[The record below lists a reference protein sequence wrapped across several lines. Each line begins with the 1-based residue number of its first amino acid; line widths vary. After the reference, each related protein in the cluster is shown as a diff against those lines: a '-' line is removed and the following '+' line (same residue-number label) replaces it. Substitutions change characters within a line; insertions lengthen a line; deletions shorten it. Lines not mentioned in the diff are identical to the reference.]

1 MKTNNQN
8 KISSHK
14 YEQLIHEYQTKIS
27 SILKKNN
34 DLSNEANDLINSIYL
49 NRDIISDYLKDY
61 PEYKTIEKNL
71 IDSIENYLNNIDEKN
86 KLEMQLNKL
95 EHFQQNLPEEVEL
108 LQLNNEQ
115 LKSELINTL
124 KQIYKLQKELEKQ
137 KKNALFKIPRE
148 EIFIMSPTKKNI
160 ELLDTITKLTKDIE
174 NNNMQEI
181 DKREIKLLDAKI
193 QIIEE
198 QVDKL
203 KQNLNNN
210 NKNKNGI
217 NINNNNENEENED
230 DEIEEI
236 DEEKGEEDG
245 IDGERE
251 GDDNDITNGEYENN
265 NDIGIFT
272 NKNYDN
278 DNLELIEQIKYFT
291 KEVEKLEKENNDT
304 RKKIKEYND
313 EYNNLKEELNNLNL
327 YNGKIT
333 NNKSNNSINSNTYR
347 SPKLNYK
354 FKDYNKK

>member
-1 MKTNNQN
+1 MKTNSQN
-8 KISSHK
+8 KITSQK

-61 PEYKTIEKNL
+61 PEYKEIEKNL

-115 LKSELINTL
+115 LKSELVKTL
-124 KQIYKLQKELEKQ
+124 KQIYKLQKELDKQ

-160 ELLDTITKLTKDIE
+160 ELLDTINKLSKDIE
-174 NNNMQEI
+174 NNHMQEI
-181 DKREIKLLDAKI
+181 DKREIKVLEAKI

-203 KQNLNNN
+203 KQDIKSDKNISDKNVNNN
-210 NKNKNGI
+210 N
-217 NINNNNENEENED
+217 NIEDDDANEEEEL
-230 DEIEEI
+230 DE
-236 DEEKGEEDG
+236 
-245 IDGERE
+245 IDGEDDGD
-251 GDDNDITNGEYENN
+251 GDDNIITNLGDYENN
-265 NDIGIFT
+265 NNIGMGIG
-272 NKNYDN
+272 NKNCDN
-278 DNLELIEQIKYFT
+278 ENLELIEQIKYFT
-291 KEVEKLEKENNDT
+291 KEVEKLEKENSET
-304 RKKIKEYND
+304 KKKIQEYD
-313 EYNNLKEELNNLNL
+313 EEYKNLKEELKYLNV
-327 YNGKIT
+327 YNIKTTI
-333 NNKSNNSINSNTYR
+333 KNNSTSNR
-347 SPKLNYK
+347 SVK
-354 FKDYNKK
+354 FNIKDHKK

>member
-1 MKTNNQN
+1 MKVNNQN
-8 KISSHK
+8 KISSQK

-61 PEYKTIEKNL
+61 PEYKIIEKNL

-108 LQLNNEQ
+108 LQLNNEH

-124 KQIYKLQKELEKQ
+124 KQIYKLQKELDKQ

-148 EIFIMSPTKKNI
+148 EIFIISPTKKNI
-160 ELLDTITKLTKDIE
+160 ELLDTINKLSKDIE
-174 NNNMQEI
+174 NNHIQEI

-203 KQNLNNN
+203 KQNIDNN
-210 NKNKNGI
+210 NKNKNEK
-217 NINNNNENEENED
+217 NINENEENEE
-230 DEIEEI
+230 DEMEEI
-236 DEEKGEEDG
+236 DEEKGEELLDVEDE
-245 IDGERE
+245 INEE
-251 GDDNDITNGEYENN
+251 NDNEIRI
-265 NDIGIFT
+265 IG

-278 DNLELIEQIKYFT
+278 DNMELIEQIKYFT
-291 KEVEKLEKENNDT
+291 KEVEKLERENNET

-313 EYNNLKEELNNLNL
+313 EYNNLKDELKNLNL
-327 YNGKIT
+327 FNEKVTNKNNSLSYRSVKY
-333 NNKSNNSINSNTYR
+333 NNKNKNFNN
-347 SPKLNYK
+347 K
-354 FKDYNKK
+354 

>member
-1 MKTNNQN
+1 MKANNPN
-8 KISSHK
+8 KISSQK
-14 YEQLIHEYQTKIS
+14 YEQLIHEYQAKIS

-61 PEYKTIEKNL
+61 PEYKTIEANL
-71 IDSIENYLNNIDEKN
+71 IDSIENYLDNIDEKN

-95 EHFQQNLPEEVEL
+95 EHFQQNLPEEVDL
-108 LQLNNEQ
+108 LQIHNEQ
-115 LKSELINTL
+115 LKTELIKTL
-124 KQIYKLQKELEKQ
+124 KRIYKLQKELDKQ

-160 ELLDTITKLTKDIE
+160 ELLDTITKLSKDIE
-174 NNNMQEI
+174 NNHNQEI

-203 KQNLNNN
+203 KENIEN
-210 NKNKNGI
+210 NKKKNDK
-217 NINNNNENEENED
+217 NINNNNENEDNEE

-236 DEEKGEEDG
+236 DEEKGDDDAINGEGED
-245 IDGERE
+245 
-251 GDDNDITNGEYENN
+251 NYITNGDYENN
-265 NDIGIFT
+265 NEFGLIGN

-291 KEVEKLEKENNDT
+291 KEVEKLEKENSET
-304 RKKIKEYND
+304 RKKIEEYNV
-313 EYNNLKEELNNLNL
+313 EYNNLKEELNSLNL
-327 YNGKIT
+327 CNGKKFGK
-333 NNKSNNSINSNTYR
+333 NNANSQRSVKFSNTT
-347 SPKLNYK
+347 KNNYK
-354 FKDYNKK
+354 K

>member
-8 KISSHK
+8 KITSQK

-61 PEYKTIEKNL
+61 PGYKEIEQNL

-115 LKSELINTL
+115 LKSELVKTL
-124 KQIYKLQKELEKQ
+124 KQIYKLQKELDKQ

-148 EIFIMSPTKKNI
+148 EIFIISPTKKNI
-160 ELLDTITKLTKDIE
+160 ELLDTINKLSKDIE
-174 NNNMQEI
+174 NNHMQEI
-181 DKREIKLLDAKI
+181 DKREIKVLEAKI

-203 KQNLNNN
+203 KQDIKSDKNISDKNVNNN
-210 NKNKNGI
+210 N
-217 NINNNNENEENED
+217 NIED
-230 DEIEEI
+230 DDAYEEEEM
-236 DEEKGEEDG
+236 DEV
-245 IDGERE
+245 DGEDD
-251 GDDNDITNGEYENN
+251 GDGEDNFITNLGDYENN
-265 NDIGIFT
+265 NIGMGIG
-272 NKNYDN
+272 NKNCDN
-278 DNLELIEQIKYFT
+278 ENLELIEQIKYFT
-291 KEVEKLEKENNDT
+291 KEVEKLEKENSET
-304 RKKIKEYND
+304 KKKIQEYD
-313 EYNNLKEELNNLNL
+313 EEYKNLKEELKYLNVYNIKTTIKNNPTSHRNV
-327 YNGKIT
+327 
-333 NNKSNNSINSNTYR
+333 
-347 SPKLNYK
+347 K
-354 FKDYNKK
+354 FNMKDHKK

>member
-61 PEYKTIEKNL
+61 PEYKTIEQNL

-115 LKSELINTL
+115 LKSELVNTL
-124 KQIYKLQKELEKQ
+124 KRIYKLQKELEKQ

-181 DKREIKLLDAKI
+181 DKREIKLLEAKI

-203 KQNLNNN
+203 KQNLNDN

-217 NINNNNENEENED
+217 NLNNNNENEENED

-304 RKKIKEYND
+304 KKKIKEYND

-327 YNGKIT
+327 YTGKIA
-333 NNKSNNSINSNTYR
+333 NKTNNSINSNTNR

-354 FKDYNKK
+354 LKDYNK

>member
-1 MKTNNQN
+1 MKANNQN

-61 PEYKTIEKNL
+61 PEYQTIEKNL

-124 KQIYKLQKELEKQ
+124 KQIHKLEKELEKQ

-203 KQNLNNN
+203 NQNLDKN
-210 NKNKNGI
+210 NKNKNGK
-217 NINNNNENEENED
+217 NITNSNENEDNEED
-230 DEIEEI
+230 EI

-245 IDGERE
+245 TDGDRD

-265 NDIGIFT
+265 NDIGIFS

-278 DNLELIEQIKYFT
+278 DNLEIIEQIKYFT

-327 YNGKIT
+327 FDGKTINKTSKT
-333 NNKSNNSINSNTYR
+333 NYYNTYR
-347 SPKLNYK
+347 SPKITYK
-354 FKDYNKK
+354 FKPNK

>member
-14 YEQLIHEYQTKIS
+14 FEQLIHDYQTKIS

-160 ELLDTITKLTKDIE
+160 ELLDTITKISKDIE

-181 DKREIKLLDAKI
+181 DKREIKLLEAKI

-203 KQNLNNN
+203 KQNLNKN
-210 NKNKNGI
+210 NKNENDKNI
-217 NINNNNENEENED
+217 VNNNIENEENEE

-245 IDGERE
+245 IDGETG
-251 GDDNDITNGEYENN
+251 GDENYIINGDYENN
-265 NDIGIFT
+265 NDIGIFS

-278 DNLELIEQIKYFT
+278 DNLEIIEQIKYFT
-291 KEVEKLEKENNDT
+291 KEVEKLEKENNAK

-327 YNGKIT
+327 YNGKMT
-333 NNKSNNSINSNTYR
+333 NKTSNSNTYR
-347 SPKLNYK
+347 NPKFNYK
-354 FKDYNKK
+354 SKDNK

>member
-8 KISSHK
+8 KITSQK

-61 PEYKTIEKNL
+61 PGYKEIEKNL

-115 LKSELINTL
+115 LKSELVKTL
-124 KQIYKLQKELEKQ
+124 KQIYKLQKELDKQ

-148 EIFIMSPTKKNI
+148 EIFIISPTKKNI
-160 ELLDTITKLTKDIE
+160 ELLDTINKLSKDIE
-174 NNNMQEI
+174 NNHMQEI
-181 DKREIKLLDAKI
+181 DKREIKVLEAKI

-203 KQNLNNN
+203 KQDIKSDKNISDKNVSNNN
-210 NKNKNGI
+210 NI
-217 NINNNNENEENED
+217 EDDDANEEEEMDEMDGED
-230 DEIEEI
+230 D
-236 DEEKGEEDG
+236 G
-245 IDGERE
+245 DGE
-251 GDDNDITNGEYENN
+251 GNFITNLGDYENN
-265 NDIGIFT
+265 NIGMGIG
-272 NKNYDN
+272 NKNCDN
-278 DNLELIEQIKYFT
+278 ENLELIEQIKYFT
-291 KEVEKLEKENNDT
+291 KEVEKLEKENSET
-304 RKKIKEYND
+304 KKKIQEYD
-313 EYNNLKEELNNLNL
+313 EEYKNLKEELKYL
-327 YNGKIT
+327 YVYNIKTTIK
-333 NNKSNNSINSNTYR
+333 NKPTSHRNV
-347 SPKLNYK
+347 K
-354 FKDYNKK
+354 FNMKDHKK